1 MWVLLNLVLDKLA
14 IKSEATKALKEQI
27 KNLQGNRTEAAVM
40 LNELEV
46 EARLNNCTKCDSRH
60 FRSFFLACIYY
71 ELGVI
76 EKTQYY
82 IKRAIR
88 DFYFNG
94 STWNELLVNWVYGE
108 TFLLLNRE
116 LPARRE
122 LEHTIEMLEE
132 MAKKYRRKNQYKKR
146 DECNAFII
154 QIKRRLENNVQ
165 GDGGR
170 TFESKSKS
178 ESPSPPPPNYLP
190 WRRSQIIFPVQNQIR
205 AGREG
210 NFIFESQP
218 DFDAILDELAFNEEI
233 HYFYNLREEGNP
245 VFFNPKVYRWFRIE
259 GNSMNQ
265 VDPIPIMHE
274 DYVLAIDLSLSS
286 IDVQLGSIVVAEL
299 YNPLPNERAGVLK
312 KYTANGLASRSSEEY
327 PIIPLDEA
335 SIRGVAVA
343 VAKPILDANKLA
355 GSPCLNRNEYTV
367 VEEVEY
373 EAVDDEVDR
382 LYKDLLAKVF
392 HDHSTAKRLIEHER
406 KQTPNA
412 ETKVLIQNAIDRWMR
427 DNR

>member
-154 QIKRRLENNVQ
+154 QIINSTKR
-165 GDGGR
+165 
-170 TFESKSKS
+170 
-178 ESPSPPPPNYLP
+178 
-190 WRRSQIIFPVQNQIR
+190 
-205 AGREG
+205 
-210 NFIFESQP
+210 
-218 DFDAILDELAFNEEI
+218 
-233 HYFYNLREEGNP
+233 
-245 VFFNPKVYRWFRIE
+245 
-259 GNSMNQ
+259 
-265 VDPIPIMHE
+265 
-274 DYVLAIDLSLSS
+274 
-286 IDVQLGSIVVAEL
+286 
-299 YNPLPNERAGVLK
+299 
-312 KYTANGLASRSSEEY
+312 
-327 PIIPLDEA
+327 
-335 SIRGVAVA
+335 
-343 VAKPILDANKLA
+343 
-355 GSPCLNRNEYTV
+355 
-367 VEEVEY
+367 
-373 EAVDDEVDR
+373 
-382 LYKDLLAKVF
+382 
-392 HDHSTAKRLIEHER
+392 
-406 KQTPNA
+406 
-412 ETKVLIQNAIDRWMR
+412 
-427 DNR
+427 